1 MICDITE
8 SPFNSDAWREIGNVW
23 SILSRRAELARLC
36 RWAARKRLPYPYRLY
51 RTRLLDEELR
61 LSRAA
66 VQRPRLTA
74 FAGCLHAVLRS
85 LFPPPR
91 YYRRGSARHYT
102 RRFLT
107 GQSKRPIVFC
117 K

>member
-1 MICDITE
+1 MYHIIYYASEWTRIT
-8 SPFNSDAWREIGNVW
+8 
-23 SILSRRAELARLC
+23 SILHRRAELTRLC

-51 RTRLLDEELR
+51 RARLLDEELR

-66 VQRPRLTA
+66 VQRPRQTA
-74 FAGCLHAVLRS
+74 LARCLHAVLSR

-107 GQSKRPIVFC
+107 GQSKRPIVFY